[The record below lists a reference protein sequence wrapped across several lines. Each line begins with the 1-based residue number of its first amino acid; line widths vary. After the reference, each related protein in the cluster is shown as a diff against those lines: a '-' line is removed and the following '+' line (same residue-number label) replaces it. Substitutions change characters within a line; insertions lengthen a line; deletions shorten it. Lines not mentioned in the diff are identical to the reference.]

1 MSWVESTTISILR
14 MAGLVS
20 LLKGADA
27 LNPPSGLSQ
36 TPHFSVMKAEKNF
49 AKNIFSLFTYNSIG
63 CPYFIFGSS
72 S

>member
-1 MSWVESTTISILR
+1 MSWAESTTTSNLI

-27 LNPPSGLSQ
+27 LKPPSGLSQ
-36 TPHFSVMKAEKNF
+36 TLHFSVMKAEKNF

-63 CPYFIFGSS
+63 CPNFIFAWSL
-72 S
+72 

>member
-1 MSWVESTTISILR
+1 MSWVENTTICISR

-27 LNPPSGLSQ
+27 LDPPSGLSQ

-49 AKNIFSLFTYNSIG
+49 AKNIFSLFTYIR
-63 CPYFIFGSS
+63 
-72 S
+72 